1 MEWFPLAVFPHGA
14 LSSSVT
20 TTVWVG
26 ILVVA
31 FFNLRFGW
39 VLSGL
44 VVPGY
49 IVPLLI
55 VKPWA
60 AAVIL
65 LEGGVTYALVWL
77 MSDYL
82 SRLGYWSGLF
92 GRDRFFALILVSIAV
107 RVLFDGWLL
116 PVLGQWLVHDLGIAF
131 DYRGQLHSFGLIVI
145 TLIAN
150 QFWKSGFVRG
160 IVPLLTVI
168 GVTYL
173 IVRYGLMSFTNFTVS
188 NLSYM
193 YEDLAASILASPKAY
208 IILIITAFIAS
219 RMNLLYGWDFSGI
232 LIPSLLALQWYQP
245 QKILATFVESFVIL
259 FSAYALL
266 SLKWFRN
273 THIEGARKIVFF
285 FNIGFAY
292 KFILAY
298 VVLWFDWPVK
308 ITDAYGFG
316 YLLATLMAIKM
327 HDKEIAAGLTR
338 ATLQTSLVS
347 VAIASV
353 IGLGLTFL
361 PLSGV
366 LQDRAGDGVQSL
378 QATSV
383 DEPPD
388 VLIQR
393 DKLRLYQ
400 VKERGT
406 SPQPLTLEL
415 ERFEQAMRGIRNHL
429 RYPDKVELGPELG
442 RLAGLGYEALLVQ
455 GRYLYLREH
464 ESVRGWGSYLID
476 TRADNALIVQVPAPL
491 DETGTLSAALE
502 LFHVLKAQA
511 LVVAGTA
518 RKQNPDGSSDVLLN
532 RQSFFHVFHRVFGR
546 HQALQVRS
554 RAVSPVVSA
563 DRQGIADDAEGPRL
577 WLAST
582 LPEGLD
588 LPLLKRLLGHLR
600 IQWGA
605 HPEVNRQREIAREG
619 FAELVLDQ
627 EAIRGLRARA
637 FRARQLTSLEL
648 GDMSIDGYLREW
660 VLGVK
665 QHMARRGSDAYRAPG
680 RDELLYFDEE
690 VLTPLYRLLRTG
702 RQGGVW
708 TAQAL
713 RELELLDGAARVLG
727 YRILRYHHRGTG
739 REFLM
744 LFEEAAQGS
753 PHYWGT
759 YVFRADPDAGYLV
772 QVPRPLHEISSL
784 EYGLSLFE
792 DLRAE
797 SLSIAGTHPDANLDG
812 SADLVLPQ
820 NMQSLFSL
828 VSQVW
833 LRESREQPMLIIHAR
848 ARGYRESMDE
858 AGADVYLAFHDG
870 RLPGRGLPALAAP
883 FLDALGSEGA
893 TYRFVDGSPETSGY
907 EVGVTAQSLYLQA
920 ARNKSFCVLWA
931 SPETRAAYRQQQG
944 NVQEA
949 LRFSALGIATEE
961 AELYGVLRRHDQGAL
976 REPLEADF
984 VEAVLRY
991 ITTEDIVSLRRLQDE
1006 WKAGRLLRVIDR
1018 DSRQSFLVVL
1028 DAGDRLLGVMNL
1040 HPLHAQ
1046 RLHKAQAGAFT
1057 REDVERFIRTR
1068 AGRLVLEAGG

>member
-1 MEWFPLAVFPHGA
+1 MEWFPLTVFPHGA

-60 AAVIL
+60 GAVIL

-116 PVLGQWLVHDLGIAF
+116 PVLGQWMVHDLGIAF
-131 DYRGQLHSFGLIVI
+131 DYRSQLHSFGLIVI

-208 IILIITAFIAS
+208 IILVITAFIAS
-219 RMNLLYGWDFSGI
+219 RMNLLYGWDYSGI

-245 QKILATFVESFVIL
+245 QKILATFVEAFVIL

-273 THIEGARKIVFF
+273 AHIEGARKIVFF

-292 KFILAY
+292 KFVLAY

-353 IGLGLTFL
+353 IGLTLTFL

-366 LQDRAGDGVQSL
+366 LQDRAGATAQSL
-378 QATSV
+378 RPTPV
-383 DEPPD
+383 DEPLD
-388 VLIQR
+388 VLVQR

-400 VKERGT
+400 VMERGA

-415 ERFEQAMRGIRNHL
+415 ERFEQAMRGIRRYL
-429 RYPDKVELGPELG
+429 RDPNEDDLGLQLG
-442 RLAGLGYEALLVQ
+442 RLAGLGYEALLLQ
-455 GRYLYLREH
+455 GRYLYLRERAG
-464 ESVRGWGSYLID
+464 VRGWGSYLID
-476 TRADNALIVQVPAPL
+476 FQSDNALIVEVPAPL

-502 LFHVLKAQA
+502 LFHVLGAQA
-511 LVVAGTA
+511 LAVAGSA

-532 RQSFFHVFHRVFGR
+532 RQSFFHVFHKVFGR

-554 RAVSPVVSA
+554 REVSPVVSA
-563 DRQGIADDAEGPRL
+563 ARQQAEDGAHDPRL
-577 WLAST
+577 WLASS

-588 LPLLKRLLGHLR
+588 LPLLKRLLGRLQL
-600 IQWGA
+600 QWGA
-605 HPEVNRQREIAREG
+605 HPTINRQREVAREG

-627 EAIRGLRARA
+627 EAIRSLRARA
-637 FRARQLTSLEL
+637 FRARQLTALEL

-680 RDELLYFDEE
+680 LDELLYFDEE
-690 VLTPLYRLLRTG
+690 VLTPLYHLLRTA
-702 RQGGVW
+702 RSGGVW
-708 TAQAL
+708 TERAL
-713 RELELLDGAARVLG
+713 RDLELLDAAARVLG
-727 YRILRYHHRGTG
+727 YRIVRYHHRGTG
-739 REFLM
+739 REFLI
-744 LFEEAAQGS
+744 LFEDAVQGT

-759 YVFRADPDAGYLV
+759 YVFRADPGEGYLV

-833 LRESREQPMLIIHAR
+833 LRESGDRPMLIIHSR

-858 AGADVYLAFHDG
+858 AGADVFLAFDDG
-870 RLPGRGLPALAAP
+870 RLPGRGLPALAVP
-883 FLDALGSEGA
+883 LLDALASAGA
-893 TYRFVDGSPETSGY
+893 SYRFVDGSVQTVGY

-949 LRFSALGIATEE
+949 LRFAALRIATEE
-961 AELYGVLRRHDQGAL
+961 ADLYGVLKRYAKGAP
-976 REPLEADF
+976 REPLDEGF
-984 VEAVLRY
+984 VEGLHRY
-991 ITTEDIVSLRRLQDE
+991 TRTEDIVSLHRLQTQ
-1006 WKAGRLLRVIDR
+1006 WKRWRLLRVIDR

-1028 DAGDRLLGVMNL
+1028 DAEERLLGVMNL

-1046 RLHKAQAGAFT
+1046 RIQKMPAGDFA
-1057 REDVERFIRTR
+1057 RGDVERFIRTR
-1068 AGRLVLEAGG
+1068 AARLELEAGA